1 MNTDKGR
8 LFYAT
13 GIDNSQLKSDAAE
26 SKNILSGIGKAAEQ
40 EGNRMDATFKKI
52 AAAAGGVF
60 AVGQVVNFAKK
71 IIEVRGEIESLQIS
85 FETLAGKTKGDALFS
100 QIRQFAVSTPM
111 MMKDLAAGAQT
122 MLAFNIEAEKVMPI
136 LRSIGDISMG
146 DAQKFNSL
154 TLAFSQMSATGK
166 LMGQDLLQMINAGFN
181 PLSVISEQTGKTIG
195 ELKEE
200 MEKGKITTEMVTN
213 AFMSASS
220 AGGKFYGMLEKQS
233 HGINGAIS
241 NLQGA
246 IDDMYNDLGTAS
258 QGVIAGAID
267 GATNLVKNYE
277 TVAEILSVIVG
288 TYGVYKGAVIANEA
302 LIQASISA
310 KTMAVQNAYEA
321 EIEALTAL
329 IPEKEAEA
337 QSSLQQAV
345 AAGQITEQKAA
356 EIAAIRAEAEAQM
369 ESLAATEA
377 AAKARLMA
385 SQEEIAVALKW
396 EDEINNKISAL
407 EEEANA
413 LFENGDTIAF
423 NAKQEEIAALKA
435 ELLEVQK
442 TRETAVEAANT
453 AATEMNAA
461 AHQQSAIA
469 NAQNT
474 AATEVNTAATGT
486 NTAAQSALTVAKTK
500 LIAIVKKLYAAI
512 SAHPYALAA
521 AAVAALAY
529 GIYKLVTY
537 QTDAEKAQERLN
549 DALSKSSASIAA
561 ETTKIDVMFNRLRR
575 AKEGTEEYEKAK
587 QNIINQYGNYLKGL
601 DSEISSLQDVE
612 AAYKAITEA
621 VKESMRVKAMDKYI
635 EDEGEEYSEKYSEL
649 YEKIKKTIAEKKGQA
664 YADALSEEINDVMK
678 GSKKFTKEFLS
689 AWDKVWATHGYS
701 GVSNELQDLVDE
713 AVKAGSDFEKYIENA
728 RQKFGISKPGKTEE
742 KTEDDSKK
750 ETRQDKA
757 FWEKLKKDA
766 EEELAALTY
775 IEAKGKKGKELQNR
789 ISKYDEI
796 LKTAYGSGKSGG
808 SNTGQQN
815 ADLLATEAANRKK
828 QEEQYTKQLSDQA
841 KDSEFEIS
849 QARIDAKKDGID
861 KELAQNKLNYK
872 RLEEQNRRRLREM
885 LDNLAEQKLR
895 LMEDAD
901 PTVFKRKNS
910 DGKWEEDPG
919 KRDAVYTEI
928 RANLTVADLTD
939 TQQRQIKE
947 FADIATKA
955 YTKANED
962 SLKTMLE
969 DVLTYEQQRQ
979 KIAEEYASKRNA
991 LYTTD
996 MNGNKVLRSGVTQG
1010 NVDELNRQEQEA
1022 YNAVDEQ
1029 FAQREETYQAWCN
1042 QIANMTLSQL
1052 EKVLQQA
1059 EKELN
1064 SLGDNADSKK
1074 LAIARAK
1081 VNTAKTAVTK
1091 ANAQNDTN
1099 PGKRTI
1105 KEWEDLYKTLSDVEG
1120 EFESIGDTV
1129 GGTVGEIISQCGQ
1142 FATST
1147 LQMING
1153 IVQLTNISKTGIEG
1167 TAIAGATAISTM
1179 EKASVILTIISA
1191 GMQIAM
1197 QIVSLFNND
1206 DSKQKEIENL
1216 QDRIDQLQWELDH
1229 QEIGRVQ
1236 KQYGDAINRLNQ
1248 ALAATKIEIAS
1259 TQTGWDRIITL
1270 MSRASENQELM
1281 QKTAEKLAKTYGSM
1295 AYTADKAL
1303 GAAKY
1308 QSAEES
1314 LKNIAQQQLLIQEQ
1328 IELERSKKK
1337 KDKGQIEEWE
1347 QKIEELGQQALELI
1361 NEMVEDIIGDTST
1374 GIADELANAFIE
1386 AFQAGENAAEAWGNK
1401 VNEIV
1406 ADVLKRMLVSKY
1418 LEEPL
1423 GQIFDKYKTK
1433 WFKDGQFQGLDA
1445 VINSMQSF
1453 ADDLNAVGQDFAT
1466 IWENL
1471 PESVKNMFTI
1481 TSDAE
1486 REASQKGIASA
1497 SQESVDELNGRA
1509 TAIQSHTFSINEN
1522 TKTILATTQA
1532 ILRSVMNIETETTGF
1547 GSRLERI
1554 EGNIKEMNNTI
1565 GDMATRG
1572 IRLKN

>member
-13 GIDNSQLKSDAAE
+13 GIDNSQLRSDAAE
-26 SKNILSGIGKAAEQ
+26 SKNILSGIGKTAEQ

-60 AVGQVVNFAKK
+60 AVSQVVNFAKK

-85 FETLAGKTKGDALFS
+85 FETLAGKTKGNALFS

-122 MLAFNIEAEKVMPI
+122 MLAFNIEAENVMSI

-213 AFMSASS
+213 AFLSATS
-220 AGGKFYGMLEKQS
+220 AGGKFYGMLQKQS

-246 IDDMYNDLGTAS
+246 IDDMYNDIGTAS

-267 GATNLVKNYE
+267 GATKLVKNYE
-277 TVAEILSVIVG
+277 TVAEIIGVIVG
-288 TYGVYKGAVIANEA
+288 TYGVYKAAVIANEA
-302 LIQASISA
+302 LIQASISV

-369 ESLAATEA
+369 EALAATEA

-385 SQEEIAVALKW
+385 SQEDIAVALKW

-442 TRETAVEAANT
+442 ARETAVEAANT

-500 LIAIVKKLYAAI
+500 LIAIVKKLYDAI

-549 DALSKSSASIAA
+549 DALSESSASIAA

-587 QNIINQYGNYLKGL
+587 QNIIDQYGNYLKGL

-635 EDEGEEYSEKYSEL
+635 EDEGENYADKYSKI
-649 YEKIKKTIAEKKGQA
+649 YEKIKNKIADKKGQA
-664 YADALSEEINDVMK
+664 FADALAEEINDVMQ
-678 GSKKFTKEFLS
+678 GRKKFTETFLS
-689 AWDKVWATHGYS
+689 AWDEVWSAYGNVGKT
-701 GVSNELQDLVDE
+701 NDLQDLVDE
-713 AVKAGSDFEKYIENA
+713 AITLGQNYAKYIEKA
-728 RQKFGISKPGKTEE
+728 RQTFGISNPDTKED
-742 KTEDDSKK
+742 KTEDNSKK
-750 ETRQDKA
+750 EIKNKA
-757 FWEKLKKDA
+757 YWEKQKKAA
-766 EEELAALTY
+766 EDELAALTD
-775 IEAKGKKGKELQNR
+775 IHAKGKKGQELR
-789 ISKYDEI
+789 KKISDYETK
-796 LKTAYGSGKSGG
+796 LKLYSASGKSGG

-841 KDSEFEIS
+841 IDSEFEIS
-849 QARIDAKKDGID
+849 QARIDAMKDGID
-861 KELAQNKLNYK
+861 KQLKQNELNYK
-872 RLEEQNRRRLREM
+872 RLEEQNRRRLRDM

-901 PTVFKRKNS
+901 PTVFKRKNA

-928 RANLTVADLTD
+928 RAKLTVEDLTD
-939 TQQRQIKE
+939 EQQRQIQE

-979 KIAEEYASKRNA
+979 KIEEEYAAKRNA

-996 MNGNKVLRSGVTQG
+996 KSGNKALRPGVTQG

-1022 YNAVDEQ
+1022 IKALQKSFSDKDL
-1029 FAQREETYQAWCN
+1029 ADLK
-1042 QIANMTLSQL
+1042 LSIDW
-1052 EKVLQQA
+1052 EKVFGNLDTVATSSLKNLKKKLQEYIKTQKDLDPENLKVLSEA
-1059 EKELN
+1059 VEKIDEKLKDRNPFVALAQSMKDLTTANEAVKKAQDEYNKSLEAGTEQEKEQAAATL
-1064 SLGDNADSKK
+1064 DAAKNAKQ
-1074 LAIARAK
+1074 
-1081 VNTAKTAVTK
+1081 K
-1091 ANAQNDTN
+1091 A
-1099 PGKRTI
+1099 
-1105 KEWEDLYKTLSDVEG
+1105 LSDANRAIQATTKNLGEYIDVASSLSDMLEAFGVEIPEELTG
-1120 EFESIGDTV
+1120 FLTGISNAIGGLESIDLTRPFS
-1129 GGTVGEIISQCGQ
+1129 IISGTFRTVTGLFQ
-1142 FATST
+1142 
-1147 LQMING
+1147 G
-1153 IVQLTNISKTGIEG
+1153 IG
-1167 TAIAGATAISTM
+1167 
-1179 EKASVILTIISA
+1179 
-1191 GMQIAM
+1191 
-1197 QIVSLFNND
+1197 SLFGFGNGD
-1206 DSKQKEIENL
+1206 KKREKRIENL
-1216 QDRIDQLQWELDH
+1216 QSQIEDLA
-1229 QEIGRVQ
+1229 
-1236 KQYGDAINRLNQ
+1236 DAIETLGEKVDDVYSKDAS
-1248 ALAATKIEIAS
+1248 ALIEKQNEMLRQQKI
-1259 TQTGWDRIITL
+1259 
-1270 MSRASENQELM
+1270 
-1281 QKTAEKLAKTYGSM
+1281 
-1295 AYTADKAL
+1295 
-1303 GAAKY
+1303 
-1308 QSAEES
+1308 
-1314 LKNIAQQQLLIQEQ
+1314 LIQNQ
-1328 IELERSKKK
+1328 IKEEESKKK
-1337 KDKGQIEEWE
+1337 TDKNRIDEWQKQIEEIDKTIAENSKKAEDAIFGQDIQNAIENFADAYASAWE
-1347 QKIEELGQQALELI
+1347 QNIDAATSAKDTVKSMMQNMVKESIKAALQSSASMEKIRNKLKEFFADNVLSGWEQDYIYNMAEELQKQLDEQFGWAKSLFE
-1361 NEMVEDIIGDTST
+1361 GDS
-1374 GIADELANAFIE
+1374 
-1386 AFQAGENAAEAWGNK
+1386 
-1401 VNEIV
+1401 
-1406 ADVLKRMLVSKY
+1406 
-1418 LEEPL
+1418 
-1423 GQIFDKYKTK
+1423 
-1433 WFKDGQFQGLDA
+1433 
-1445 VINSMQSF
+1445 
-1453 ADDLNAVGQDFAT
+1453 
-1466 IWENL
+1466 
-1471 PESVKNMFTI
+1471 
-1481 TSDAE
+1481 E
-1486 REASQKGIASA
+1486 RTASQKGIASA
-1497 SQESVDELNGRA
+1497 SQESIDELNGRA

-1532 ILRSVMNIETETTGF
+1532 ILRSVMNIETETSGF

-1572 IRLKN
+1572 IKLKN

>member
-13 GIDNSQLKSDAAE
+13 GIDNSQLRSDAAE
-26 SKNILSGIGKAAEQ
+26 SKNILSGIGKTAEQ

-60 AVGQVVNFAKK
+60 AVNQVVNFAKK

-85 FETLAGKTKGDALFS
+85 FETLAGKAKGDALFS

-277 TVAEILSVIVG
+277 TVAEILGVIVG

-413 LFENGDTIAF
+413 LFENGDTVAF

-442 TRETAVEAANT
+442 ARETAVEAANT

-500 LIAIVKKLYAAI
+500 LIGIVKKLYAAI

-537 QTDAEKAQERLN
+537 QTDAEKVQERLN

-587 QNIINQYGNYLKGL
+587 QNIIDQYGNYLKGL
-601 DSEISSLQDVE
+601 DNEVASLQDVE

-678 GSKKFTKEFLS
+678 GSKRFTKEFLS
-689 AWDKVWATHGYS
+689 AWDEVWATHGYS

-757 FWEKLKKDA
+757 YWEKQKKDA
-766 EEELAALTY
+766 EDQLAALTD
-775 IEAKGKKGKELQNR
+775 IEAIGKKGEELR
-789 ISKYDEI
+789 KKIKKYDEI
-796 LKTAYGSGKSGG
+796 LKTAYASGKSGV

-919 KRDAVYTEI
+919 KRDAVFTEV
-928 RANLTVADLTD
+928 RAKLTVADLTD
-939 TQQRQIKE
+939 KQQRQIKE
-947 FADIATKA
+947 FADIATDA
-955 YTKANED
+955 YNKANKE
-962 SLKTMLE
+962 SLSKMLE

-979 KIAEEYASKRNA
+979 KIEEEYASKRNA

-996 MNGNKVLRSGVTQG
+996 MSGNKVLRSGVTQG
-1010 NVDELNRQEQEA
+1010 NVDELDRQEQEA
-1022 YNAVDEQ
+1022 LKALQKSFSD
-1029 FAQREETYQAWCN
+1029 RD
-1042 QIANMTLSQL
+1042 LSEL
-1052 EKVLQQA
+1052 KLSIDWEKVFGNL
-1059 EKELN
+1059 
-1064 SLGDNADSKK
+1064 
-1074 LAIARAK
+1074 
-1081 VNTAKTAVTK
+1081 
-1091 ANAQNDTN
+1091 
-1099 PGKRTI
+1099 
-1105 KEWEDLYKTLSDVEG
+1105 
-1120 EFESIGDTV
+1120 DTV
-1129 GGTVGEIISQCGQ
+1129 
-1142 FATST
+1142 ATS
-1147 LQMING
+1147 
-1153 IVQLTNISKTGIEG
+1153 
-1167 TAIAGATAISTM
+1167 
-1179 EKASVILTIISA
+1179 
-1191 GMQIAM
+1191 
-1197 QIVSLFNND
+1197 
-1206 DSKQKEIENL
+1206 
-1216 QDRIDQLQWELDH
+1216 
-1229 QEIGRVQ
+1229 
-1236 KQYGDAINRLNQ
+1236 
-1248 ALAATKIEIAS
+1248 
-1259 TQTGWDRIITL
+1259 
-1270 MSRASENQELM
+1270 
-1281 QKTAEKLAKTYGSM
+1281 
-1295 AYTADKAL
+1295 
-1303 GAAKY
+1303 
-1308 QSAEES
+1308 S
-1314 LKNIAQQQLLIQEQ
+1314 LKNLKKKLQEYIKTQKDIDPENLKVLSEAVEKIDEKLKERNPFAALGQSMKELVTANEKLKKAQDEYNKSLENGTEQEKEQAKATLDAAHNAKQKALSDANKAIRATTKNLGEYIDVANSLSDMLAAFGVEIPEELTGFLTGISNAVGGLESIDLTRPFSIISGTFRTVTGLFQGIGSLFGFGNGDKKREKRIENIQSQIEDLADAIETLGEKVDEVYSKDASALIEKQNEMLRQQKILIQNQ
-1328 IELERSKKK
+1328 IKEEESKKK
-1337 KDKGQIEEWE
+1337 TDKDRIEEWE
-1347 QKIEELGQQALELI
+1347 KQIKEIDKTLEENSKKA
-1361 NEMVEDIIGDTST
+1361 
-1374 GIADELANAFIE
+1374 
-1386 AFQAGENAAEAWGNK
+1386 ENAIFGQDIQNAIENFAEAYASAWEQNI
-1401 VNEIV
+1401 N
-1406 ADVLKRMLVSKY
+1406 A
-1418 LEEPL
+1418 
-1423 GQIFDKYKTK
+1423 TK
-1433 WFKDGQFQGLDA
+1433 NAKDTVKA
-1445 VINSMQSF
+1445 MMQSMVKESIKAALQSSAEIEKIRNKLKEF
-1453 ADDLNAVGQDFAT
+1453 YADNVLSGWEQEYIYKMAEDLQKQLDEQFGWAKSLF
-1466 IWENL
+1466 EN
-1471 PESVKNMFTI
+1471 ST
-1481 TSDAE
+1481 E